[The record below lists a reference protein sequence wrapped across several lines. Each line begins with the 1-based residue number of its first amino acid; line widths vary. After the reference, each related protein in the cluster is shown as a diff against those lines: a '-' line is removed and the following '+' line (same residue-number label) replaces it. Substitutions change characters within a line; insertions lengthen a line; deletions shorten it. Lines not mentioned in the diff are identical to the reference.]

1 MVGDAAYKKALQEIR
16 EKNFENA
23 FNTYVSAFLSRLNS
37 RRIKEREFIAFY
49 RYQFAEYLCNKMN
62 FYIALPEGDM
72 ISDLILSEYND
83 FIDDISSSA
92 FPFSRENMFRLLE
105 EIKIIFPCHFKTD
118 AETFFYL
125 ESK

>member
-1 MVGDAAYKKALQEIR
+1 MIGYATYKKALQEIKER
-16 EKNFENA
+16 DFENA
-23 FNTYVSAFLSRLNS
+23 FNTYVNAFLSRLNS

-49 RYQFAEYLCNKMN
+49 RYQLAEYLCNKMN

-72 ISDLILSEYND
+72 ISDLILSEYD
-83 FIDDISSSA
+83 EFIDEVSNSI
-92 FPFSRENMFRLLE
+92 FPFSRENMYRLLE
-105 EIKIIFPCHFKTD
+105 EMKIIFPCHFKTD